1 MLDNS
6 AFYVSP
12 IGVCMQFIDLKT
24 QYKRIKGLIQTNINE
39 VLEHGQ
45 FILGPEVKQLEHQ
58 LADYAQ
64 VKHALA
70 VGNGT
75 IAIQVALMALE
86 LKPGDEVI
94 TTPFTFI
101 ATVSM
106 LLLMGLKPVFV
117 DIDPKTFNIDASKIE
132 EKITSK
138 TKAIMPVDLYGQC
151 ADYDAINQIA
161 KKHNL
166 YVLEDAA
173 QSYGAKQ
180 NDVKVGNLATITS
193 TSFYPA
199 KPLGAYGEG
208 GACFTNDDE
217 LAIKMRKI
225 HNHGQ
230 EGLYNHLCLGVNA
243 RLDSLQAAIL
253 LAKLTI
259 YNDELTARQLIAKKY
274 DELLK
279 DVVITPY
286 ILPKN
291 YSIYAIYTIQV
302 HDRDAVRK
310 HLTEKC
316 IPTAIHYPK
325 PVYLQPGF
333 LNLGYKN
340 GDFPVCEKVS
350 AHVLSL
356 PMHPYLTDEQLKF
369 ITDEI
374 KIAC

>member
-1 MLDNS
+1 
-6 AFYVSP
+6 
-12 IGVCMQFIDLKT
+12 MQFIDLKT
-24 QYKRIKGLIQTNINE
+24 QYQRIKDSIQANINQ

-58 LADYAQ
+58 LADYAN

-70 VGNGT
+70 IANGT

-117 DIDPKTFNIDASKIE
+117 DIDEKTFNIDASKIE
-132 EKITSK
+132 EKITAK
-138 TKAIMPVDLYGQC
+138 TRAIMPVDLYGQC
-151 ADYDAINQIA
+151 ADYDVINQIA

-166 YVLEDAA
+166 FVLADAA

-180 NDVKVGNLATITS
+180 NDVLVGNLATITS

-208 GACFTNDDE
+208 GACFTNDPE

-230 EGLYNHLCLGVNA
+230 EGTYNHLCLGVNA

-259 YNDELTARQLIAKKY
+259 YSEELAMRQVIAKKY
-274 DELLK
+274 DTLLAG
-279 DVVITPY
+279 VVRTPY

-291 YSIYAIYTIQV
+291 YSVYAIYTIQV
-302 HDRDAVRK
+302 KNRDMVRK
-310 HLTEKC
+310 YLAEKN

-325 PVYLQPGF
+325 PVYLQTGF
-333 LNLGYKN
+333 LDLGYKQ

-350 AHVLSL
+350 SQVLSL
-356 PMHPYLTDEQLKF
+356 PMHPYLTDPQIEL

-374 KIAC
+374 KKTLQIEKCCG